1 MQYPLPALMED
12 LEANGE
18 TLSLPSPCSMGFVK
32 SRYVN
37 QETYK
42 SQIWGPDC
50 EQAKLD
56 LEDDPIFC
64 FDENDDIMVPLD
76 ILRDNHG
83 RKTIGD
89 LCPETTNMSGD
100 LNAGYHG
107 SESRYDRAPERPCP
121 QDTERRLAALGV
133 TGVAKP
139 VRAPARPYPP
149 PDARN
154 PPSPTSP
161 PRYDN
166 GYRFSRNSGRGPS
179 PDNRSPRESDP

>member
-1 MQYPLPALMED
+1 
-12 LEANGE
+12 
-18 TLSLPSPCSMGFVK
+18 MGFVK
-32 SRYVN
+32 SRHVHKEVY
-37 QETYK
+37 E
-42 SQIWGPDC
+42 SQIWDLDC

-56 LEDDPIFC
+56 MKDDPIFC
-64 FDENDDIMVPLD
+64 FDKNDLKMVSLD
-76 ILRDNHG
+76 TLRGNHG

-89 LCPETTNMSGD
+89 LCPESTNAGGD
-100 LNAGYHG
+100 LNAGCYG
-107 SESRYDRAPERPCP
+107 SESSYDRASERPSP

-149 PDARN
+149 PDTRR

-166 GYRFSRNSGRGPS
+166 GHRYSRYSGRASS
-179 PDNRSPRESDP
+179 PDNRSPRGYDP